1 MLQSAEEQL
10 DEQLHVLDKLE
21 KSEDDMERLRRSRLD
36 QLKKMQN
43 QKAEWIAAG
52 HGEYREC
59 DDQKRFFDDLRNSP
73 RAVVHFY
80 RPTTR
85 RCEIVDKHLGLLAR
99 KHLETKFVRVNAERC
114 PFLCE
119 RLNIWM
125 LPTIVLIVN
134 NIDTST
140 RSTDDGPSLNSRQS
154 GREREQRPLT
164 RITVTQPRAAH
175 TSSSTCTP
183 FNQRARVPRLP
194 RPVLARG
201 SHRQSNCCS
210 AALRGQRSSLYRSL
224 FASSPMSPGLAVG
237 GLATPSDAHSKGMQ
251 SARTRRAWGYSFPPR
266 PQGHSLNRRR
276 RAD

>member
-1 MLQSAEEQL
+1 VAECRVVRRFPINFLISTGRRDQ
-10 DEQLHVLDKLE
+10 DH
-21 KSEDDMERLRRSRLD
+21 RRRAIRRRIILR
-36 QLKKMQN
+36 
-43 QKAEWIAAG
+43 I
-52 HGEYREC
+52 
-59 DDQKRFFDDLRNSP
+59 
-73 RAVVHFY
+73 VV
-80 RPTTR
+80 
-85 RCEIVDKHLGLLAR
+85 
-99 KHLETKFVRVNAERC
+99 
-114 PFLCE
+114 
-119 RLNIWM
+119 
-125 LPTIVLIVN
+125 
-134 NIDTST
+134 S
-140 RSTDDGPSLNSRQS
+140 
-154 GREREQRPLT
+154 REREQRPLT